1 MQNKGLIKFIA
12 VLLGIACLYQ
22 LSFTYVAQRV
32 EKKAAADAAQFPTE
46 EQEAKQQ
53 HYLDSVKSETVY
65 NIGIAKFNYKS
76 VKRSTSVL
84 T

>member
-32 EKKAAADAAQFPTE
+32 EKKAAAYAAQFPAE
-46 EQEAKQQ
+46 EQEAKEQ
-53 HYLDSVKSETVY
+53 HYLDSVKSE
-65 NIGIAKFNYKS
+65 
-76 VKRSTSVL
+76 
-84 T
+84 